1 MFKKGIFLF
10 FTLILAVML
19 AACGSDS
26 GDGDDTLILGF
37 VPSTDS
43 DKIADNIEPMVERLE
58 EELDRDVEG
67 RVMTNFSGLVEALG
81 NDQVHIGF
89 IPAFGY
95 VQATDRYDQV
105 EVFAKSIRD
114 GESSYRAQYTVRADS
129 DIDSLED
136 LEGKIWAFADQG
148 STSAYLF
155 PAAQFMDDYGVEDL
169 ETYFS
174 NQIQTGSHDA
184 ALVTVLEGDADFAT
198 TFEDAR
204 TNIVEDYPE
213 AMDDLVPLDFTE
225 PIPNDTISANTNLL
239 SEEEVEQIKEI
250 FMGFNDD
257 EEMINVMDEVYNW
270 TGLDEATDE
279 EYDIVRDV
287 YSKFQDQFD
296 E

>member
-1 MFKKGIFLF
+1 MLKNGAIALF
-10 FTLILAVML
+10 TIVLALIL
-19 AACGSDS
+19 AACGSGS
-26 GDGDDTLILGF
+26 GDEEDTLVLGF

-43 DKIADNIEPMVERLE
+43 DKIADNIEPLVERLE
-58 EELDRDVEG
+58 EELGRDVEG

-95 VQATDRYDQV
+95 VQATERYDQV
-105 EVFAKSIRD
+105 EVFAKSIREGD
-114 GESSYRAQYTVRADS
+114 SSYRAQYTVRADS
-129 DIDSLED
+129 GIENLED

-148 STSAYLF
+148 STSGYLF
-155 PAAQFMDDYGVEDL
+155 PAAQLMDEYGVTDL
-169 ETYFS
+169 DSFFS

-213 AMDDLVPLDFTE
+213 AMDELVQLDFTE
-225 PIPNDTISANTNLL
+225 AIPNDTISANTNLL
-239 SEEEVEQIKEI
+239 SEEEIAEIKDI
-250 FMGFNDD
+250 FLEFNDD

-270 TGLDEATDE
+270 TGLDEATHE
-279 EYDIVRDV
+279 EYEIVRDV
-287 YSKFQDQFD
+287 YHKFQDQF
-296 E
+296 EE

>member
-10 FTLILAVML
+10 FTLILAFTL
-19 AACGSDS
+19 TACGSDS

-58 EELDRDVEG
+58 EELGRDVEG

-129 DIDSLED
+129 DIDSLDD

-155 PAAQFMDDYGVEDL
+155 PAAQLMDDYGVEDL

-213 AMDDLVPLDFTE
+213 AMEELVPLDYTE

-239 SEEEVEQIKEI
+239 NEEEVEQIKEI
-250 FMGFNDD
+250 FLGFNDD

>member
-10 FTLILAVML
+10 FTLIMVFML

-129 DIDSLED
+129 GIESLED
-136 LEGKIWAFADQG
+136 LEGTIWAFADQG

-155 PAAQFMDDYGVEDL
+155 PAAQLMDDYGVEDL
-169 ETYFS
+169 ESYFS

-213 AMDDLVPLDFTE
+213 AMDELVQLDFTE
-225 PIPNDTISANTNLL
+225 RIPNDTISANTNLL
-239 SEEEVEQIKEI
+239 SEEEIAQIKEI
-250 FMGFNDD
+250 FLGFNDD

-287 YSKFQDQFD
+287 YKKFQDQFD

>member
-10 FTLILAVML
+10 FTLALALML

-26 GDGDDTLILGF
+26 GDGDDTLIMGF

-155 PAAQFMDDYGVEDL
+155 PAAQLMDDYGVEDL
-169 ETYFS
+169 ESYFS

-213 AMDDLVPLDFTE
+213 AMDELVPLDYTE

-239 SEEEVEQIKEI
+239 SEEEVKQIKEI
-250 FMGFNDD
+250 FLGFNDD

>member
-105 EVFAKSIRD
+105 EAFAKSIRD

-155 PAAQFMDDYGVEDL
+155 PAAQLMDDYGVEDL

-239 SEEEVEQIKEI
+239 SKEEVEQIKEI